1 MEGFRPP
8 VHPAYMVKSPVG
20 HYLRAWRKARRLSTY
35 EAGDAAGTTH
45 ATISRIERGLVPYN
59 QHLLEKLS
67 AFYEVPV
74 EDLISTDP
82 DTPAGRVVALTG
94 LDEDQ
99 TEKVVQYAAFL
110 KSQGGE

>member
-1 MEGFRPP
+1 
-8 VHPAYMVKSPVG
+8 
-20 HYLRAWRKARRLSTY
+20 
-35 EAGDAAGTTH
+35 
-45 ATISRIERGLVPYN
+45 
-59 QHLLEKLS
+59 
-67 AFYEVPV
+67 VPV